1 MNFKQKPSG
10 LFRWVLYA
18 PTWLYRGHLGFLM
31 GNRFIM
37 IEHLGRK
44 SGNLYR
50 TVLEVVGRYPD
61 KDEWMV
67 ASGTGPKADW
77 YRNLQA
83 GTLQAVWVGSKR
95 SDASV
100 RFLDAEE
107 AGSVFHDYETAHP
120 KTASK
125 LMKWMGVSYDGTEDG
140 RVEMMRGI
148 PIVSFTLA

>member
-1 MNFKQKPSG
+1 
-10 LFRWVLYA
+10 
-18 PTWLYRGHLGFLM
+18 
-31 GNRFIM
+31 M